1 MKKVLF
7 SFLSVLILF
16 SFTGCSE
23 NVSNET
29 VAQTTSVTTSND
41 NTADIINNGDVSI
54 QILSV
59 SSDSASHVNVDIAIK
74 NISDKIVSAS
84 PDLFCLKLS
93 NNETANWS
101 ISHTSYPFTAQP
113 KLLPGAVI
121 RGTLSF
127 DAIPTFA
134 TSLMVKKGMDIYSND
149 YVLMDISLDD
159 QATSE
164 LALES
169 EIDYS
174 IIEAATSASI
184 SDKVLF
190 SDYDCTVSVSDFS
203 IIENSEVVPPID
215 SNKNLRVDY
224 SFNSNSADA
233 VVGAFL
239 DIYVLDNKSGIMV
252 RQGITQLFD
261 DELWVFTL
269 GGNGETDVDGYIC
282 YEVSNN
288 NDYSVIIN
296 SSTSDITVISLD

>member
-7 SFLSVLILF
+7 SFLSVLLIFL
-16 SFTGCSE
+16 FTGCGE
-23 NVSNET
+23 NVSNEA

-41 NTADIINNGDVSI
+41 NTADIIGNGDVDI

-74 NISDKIVSAS
+74 NISNKIVSVS

-113 KLLPGAVI
+113 KLLPGAI
-121 RGTLSF
+121 IKGTLSF

-134 TSLMVKKGMDIYSND
+134 TTLMVKKDMDIYSND
-149 YVLMDISLDD
+149 YILIDISLDEEI
-159 QATSE
+159 TSD
-164 LALES
+164 LALEP

-174 IIEAATSASI
+174 IIEGATSASI
-184 SDKVLF
+184 NDKVSLLD
-190 SDYDCTVSVSDFS
+190 SDCTVSVSDFS
-203 IIENSEVVPPID
+203 IIENSEVVPPIG

-224 SFNSNSADA
+224 SFNSNSSDA
-233 VVGAFL
+233 IIGAFL
-239 DIYVLDNKSGIMV
+239 DIYVLDDKSGVMV

-269 GGNGETDVDGYIC
+269 GGNGETDVDGYMC
-282 YEVSNN
+282 YEVSSN

-296 SSTSDITVISLD
+296 SSATDLTVIPLN